1 MDFQGLS
8 LLLVTKNAM
17 KKLHYSMIYLI
28 SNNQGQGEKEVSW
41 DNQVEMRTLFNGP
54 LNLSWSTL
62 KNEGHIRSGT
72 F

>member
-17 KKLHYSMIYLI
+17 KKLHYPMIYLI

-54 LNLSWSTL
+54 LNLS
-62 KNEGHIRSGT
+62 
-72 F
+72 